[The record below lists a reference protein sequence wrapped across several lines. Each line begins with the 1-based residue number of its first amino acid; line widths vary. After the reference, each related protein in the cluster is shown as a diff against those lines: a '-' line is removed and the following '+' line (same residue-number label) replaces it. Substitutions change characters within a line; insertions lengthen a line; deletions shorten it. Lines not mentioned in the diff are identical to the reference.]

1 MSQESTWIN
10 ILYFILL
17 IIIYD
22 VEAVCCYKQ
31 ECPPYTD
38 LSIVVQISVHVQV
51 IKWGEGAT
59 LPSENI
65 RVKQDGE

>member
-22 VEAVCCYKQ
+22 VEAKYCYKQ

-38 LSIVVQISVHVQV
+38 FSIVVQISFHVQV
-51 IKWGEGAT
+51 IKCGEGAT
-59 LPSENI
+59 LPSESI
-65 RVKQDGE
+65 RVKQDGA